1 MRKVWLLA
9 ASTTLVVTSFAMF
22 GPVLAVLLQQRGYS
36 TTLIGAFAMIPFA
49 CVAMLIPVMPRVFAR
64 FGMGSCYLLGLVL
77 ETTGTLGYIMSNNF
91 SVWCASAVA
100 GGIGAAAVWNATEA
114 LLAQYAPPNQRG
126 HVMGLY
132 QTALGAALAA
142 GPFIPAVLGWQAQ
155 TTLVVAAVLQL
166 AALGLTCASGIA
178 KPRPEAL
185 PINTQS
191 DAGASIDTGAA
202 KLISG
207 AALQAS
213 PTGTTGTTGAMGTW
227 QALCAVPY
235 LVGIAFVGG
244 VFEAGLSSI
253 SAANG
258 ANLGLS
264 MAAAASIVG
273 VLGLGSFLFQY
284 PAGMAADKFAPRQ
297 VFTVA
302 GVVLLLSVLLLAWG
316 TQPGTPP
323 AKDQLW
329 VLWAS
334 ALVWGG
340 VGGALY
346 TLTMIRVA
354 HHFSGASVAAGT
366 AAMITGYTLGG
377 AVGPVVSGA
386 SLQYAGTLGLSL
398 WLGTLALAVVVL
410 AQRSH

>member
-1 MRKVWLLA
+1 LR
-9 ASTTLVVTSFAMF
+9 
-22 GPVLAVLLQQRGYS
+22 
-36 TTLIGAFAMIPFA
+36 I
-49 CVAMLIPVMPRVFAR
+49 
-64 FGMGSCYLLGLVL
+64 
-77 ETTGTLGYIMSNNF
+77 

-114 LLAQYAPPNQRG
+114 LLAQYAPPEKRG

-142 GPFIPAVLGWQAQ
+142 GPFVPAVLLWQAQ
-155 TTLVVAAVLQL
+155 TTLVAAAVVQC
-166 AALGLTCASGIA
+166 AALGLTWVSGIA
-178 KPRPEAL
+178 RPQPEAM
-185 PINTQS
+185 PIHKQS

-202 KLISG
+202 QLVRG
-207 AALQAS
+207 VTVQAS
-213 PTGTTGTTGAMGTW
+213 PAGKEGTTGTMGTW

-258 ANLGLS
+258 ASLGLS
-264 MAAAASIVG
+264 MGAAASIVG

-284 PAGMAADKFAPRQ
+284 PADMAADKFAPRQ
-297 VFTVA
+297 VLTVA
-302 GVVLLLSVLLLAWG
+302 GAVLLMSVMLLAWG
-316 TQPGTPP
+316 AQPGTPP
-323 AKDQLW
+323 AEDRLW
-329 VLWAS
+329 VLWVS
-334 ALVWGG
+334 ALAWGG

-354 HHFSGASVAAGT
+354 HHFNSASVAAGT

-377 AVGPVVSGA
+377 AAIKLMHMPPRKTLSA
-386 SLQYAGTLGLSL
+386 SCQQPMQLIRPMMAGHRCIGSSL
-398 WLGTLALAVVVL
+398 YRPW
-410 AQRSH
+410 